1 MMLPWILP
9 CGGVSDL
16 DFALVVL
23 MNIQGK
29 IHEPFVQ
36 FVLGAES

>member
-1 MMLPWILP
+1 MMLPW
-9 CGGVSDL
+9 GGVSNL
-16 DFALVVL
+16 DFALVLL